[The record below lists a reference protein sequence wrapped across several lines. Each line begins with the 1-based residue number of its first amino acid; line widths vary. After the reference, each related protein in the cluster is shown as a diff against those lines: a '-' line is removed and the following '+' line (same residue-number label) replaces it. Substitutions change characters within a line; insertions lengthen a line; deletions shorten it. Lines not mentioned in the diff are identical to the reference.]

1 VSNSRYSTS
10 QKLALIGSS
19 YGRIL
24 DRIQHAYSDY
34 NHHKAVCILEWM
46 ACSYRP
52 LKVHEV
58 QDGILF
64 EPGIDF
70 LNEERKLNRSVL
82 EVCKPI
88 IEEGVGNTVS
98 FVHFSAK
105 ELVSL
110 RCVMVLS
117 LMQYLGTFYIEG
129 VGHLCKR
136 SMRITIWRTPALRIS

>member
-1 VSNSRYSTS
+1 VSNSLSSSS
-10 QKLALIGSS
+10 QQLALIVSS

-24 DRIQHAYSDY
+24 DRIQLTYSEY
-34 NHHKAVCILEWM
+34 SRHKAVRILEWM

-52 LKVHEV
+52 LKIHEV

-64 EPGIDF
+64 EPGVVF
-70 LNEERKLNRSVL
+70 LNEATKLKRSVL

-105 ELVSL
+105 ESVSL
-110 RCVMVLS
+110 RYVM
-117 LMQYLGTFYIEG
+117 
-129 VGHLCKR
+129 
-136 SMRITIWRTPALRIS
+136 AL